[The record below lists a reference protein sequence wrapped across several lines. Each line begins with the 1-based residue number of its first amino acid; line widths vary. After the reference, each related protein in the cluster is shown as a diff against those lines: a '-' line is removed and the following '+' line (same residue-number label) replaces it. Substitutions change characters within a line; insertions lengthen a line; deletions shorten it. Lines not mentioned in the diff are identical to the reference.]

1 MNPWK
6 GSSIRKNS
14 RSSISPA
21 WILAV
26 AALAIIVWQYFQLRS
41 ADRRYIENRAW
52 IHSVMDSLARSFENP
67 PPVGPEGRDSLYWQW
82 VAVSARLEARK
93 FKNNLREVNERRGTL
108 MDESDLAALR
118 EAGLKDPARQ
128 LRDSLLARPDVIPFK
143 SELGGRQRFVPDEVV
158 LLHRPYVFA
167 YAEDG
172 HTGGYLLLAYS
183 VQQDRITWRRIWW
196 GEQ

>member
-6 GSSIRKNS
+6 GPSTRKNS

-21 WILAV
+21 WV
-26 AALAIIVWQYFQLRS
+26 VALAAAAASGLLFLRLQDS
-41 ADRRYIENRAW
+41 ERRLQQSRGW
-52 IHSVMDSLARSFENP
+52 TTSVMDSLGRSFDNP
-67 PPVGPEGRDSLYWQW
+67 PPIGREGRDSLYWQW
-82 VAVSARLEARK
+82 VAISARLEARK

-108 MDESDLAALR
+108 MDESDLAELR

-143 SELGGRQRFVPDEVV
+143 SELGGRQRFVPEEIV

-183 VQQDRITWRRIWW
+183 AQPDRITWRRIWW
-196 GEQ
+196 AEQ